1 MKLELTQKRAVVTG
15 STAGI
20 GRAIAAGLAAA
31 GAQVIV
37 NGRTQERADQ
47 VAEEISAATPARGI
61 GADLSTAEGVD
72 RLIDGAHEIGP
83 IDILVNNFGI
93 FEPKPFLEVDDEDW
107 QRFFNLNVL
116 SAIRCSRKVVAGMRD
131 RGWGR
136 ILFLSSESGI
146 NIPRE
151 MIHYGMTK
159 TALLA
164 ISRGLAKE
172 LADSGVTV
180 NALLPGP
187 TWTEGVAE
195 FVERLAEEQGQSLE
209 ECKRDFFREA
219 RPGSLIQ
226 RFAKPEEVANHAV
239 YLCSPL
245 ASATTGAAHRVD
257 GGIVDTCC

>member
-1 MKLELTQKRAVVTG
+1 MNLDLNRKRAVVTG

-20 GRAIAAGLAAA
+20 GRAIAAGLAAE
-31 GAQVIV
+31 GVEVVV
-37 NGRTQERADQ
+37 NGRSQDKAQQ
-47 VAEEISAATPARGI
+47 VAQQVSSAGKAHAVA
-61 GADLSTAEGVD
+61 ADLSTAEGVAK
-72 RLIDGAHEIGP
+72 LIEGAQKIGP

-93 FEPKPFLEVDDEDW
+93 FEPMSFDKVSDDDW
-107 QRFFNLNVL
+107 LRFFNLNVL
-116 SAIRCSRKVVAGMRD
+116 SAIRCTRLVLEGMRQHK
-131 RGWGR
+131 WGR

-146 NIPRE
+146 NIPVE

-164 ISRGLAKE
+164 ISRGLAKD
-172 LADSGVTV
+172 LADTGITV

-195 FVERLAEEQGQSLE
+195 FIKRLAREKGQTLE
-209 ECKRDFFREA
+209 ECKRDFFKHA

-226 RFAKPEEVANHAV
+226 RFAEPEEVANHAV
-239 YLCSPL
+239 YLCSPR
-245 ASATTGAAHRVD
+245 AAATTGAAHRVD